1 MLYEVGTK
9 TANDINFGAKIMY
22 NGDSDNFEI
31 KMKNFNGTTLFNPP
45 VSISIP
51 RTTGVVN
58 IGTSLTVT
66 GNITEGGNNV
76 LTNLDTASLS
86 TRIDS
91 KVSLTGDQTISGTK
105 TFNNLVTLSSNLIL
119 SGSYSSTNKI
129 LGKNSSDG
137 VGNITVGSGLNLTSD
152 VLNVSSKITDINTS
166 QYSITS
172 TDVYIDNKN
181 NSSTTIILPLPGLNV
196 FRELK
201 FKNSS
206 TGGLISNYNLIPLSG
221 SGTTTTLLPATNAK
235 WCTIVSDGNDW
246 RIMQSN

>member
-1 MLYEVGTK
+1 
-9 TANDINFGAKIMY
+9 
-22 NGDSDNFEI
+22 
-31 KMKNFNGTTLFNPP
+31 MKNFNGTTLFNPP